1 MVFLHMSEE
10 ETIVRR
16 VLEGDSQAF
25 RWIVERYQGPVY
37 RLVRNLLAR
46 TADVEDLAQDAF
58 LAAYQNL
65 AAFDSQRGSFAA
77 WLFTIA
83 RNKCLN
89 AAKRRRLVG
98 HADAEPVDSRTPE
111 LALAEGEWL
120 QRFDAALA
128 ALPFEQRA
136 AFLLAEIEGL
146 PYEEIARIEGVPLG
160 TVKSRIS
167 RAKEKLRGLLEPEL
181 SER

>member
-1 MVFLHMSEE
+1 MSEE
-10 ETIVRR
+10 ETIIRR
-16 VLEGDSQAF
+16 VLEGDTQAF
-25 RWIVERYQGPVY
+25 RWIVERYQGPIY

-46 TADVEDLAQDAF
+46 RAEVEDLAQDTF

-65 AAFDSQRGSFAA
+65 AVFDARRGTFAT
-77 WLFTIA
+77 WLFVIA
-83 RNKCLN
+83 RNKCRN
-89 AAKRRRLVG
+89 AAKRRRRVVD
-98 HADAEPVDSRTPE
+98 ADAEPVDPCTPE
-111 LALAEGEWL
+111 SALAEGEWL

-128 ALPFEQRA
+128 ALPFEQRT
-136 AFLLAEIEGL
+136 AFFLAEMEGL

-160 TVKSRIS
+160 TVKSRVS